1 MNVRKMIAI
10 IGALVTG
17 GVGIALVSLLPHAL
31 ARSCDGVPSMLTT
44 N

>member
-1 MNVRKMIAI
+1 MNVRKMKAI

-17 GVGIALVSLLPHAL
+17 GIGIAALSLAPQAAHAGI
-31 ARSCDGVPSMLTT
+31 RF

>member
-1 MNVRKMIAI
+1 MNVRKMKAI

-17 GVGIALVSLLPHAL
+17 GIGISLVSLAPQAAHASL
-31 ARSCDGVPSMLTT
+31 SM